1 MPIRPLLGFDVGATL
16 IGQRHGQKVNDNRPK
31 NLDITTFKYPLPAVT
46 SLLHRLSGAFI
57 FVGVALMLYLLEL
70 SLQSESGFA
79 LVLELMDNV
88 VVKFA
93 AWAVLSGLLYHL
105 VAGIKHMIMDLG
117 IGETLKGGFV
127 GACITLVLSA
137 AAIAVAGVWI
147 W

>member
-1 MPIRPLLGFDVGATL
+1 M
-16 IGQRHGQKVNDNRPK
+16 NDNRPK

-79 LVLELMDNV
+79 LVLELLDSSI
-88 VVKFA
+88 VKFA
-93 AWAVLSGLLYHL
+93 TWAVLSGLLYHL
-105 VAGIKHMIMDLG
+105 IAGIKHLIMDLG
-117 IGETLKGGFV
+117 IGETLQGGFI
-127 GACITLVLSA
+127 GACITLILSA
-137 AAIAVAGVWI
+137 IAIVTAGVWI